1 MRGLKSTIALVV
13 VLAGLG
19 AYIYFVVAKMPEG
32 GAPAAD
38 AKKQEKVFATVQADK
53 IDEVK
58 VSTAAGDT
66 TTLKKDG
73 TAWKITQP
81 AEMAASESEVSQL
94 TSALGQAEIVRVI
107 DENPTNLNDYGL
119 SNPRV
124 EVDFKAAGDKDYRKL
139 YIGDKTPTGG
149 DFFAKRNDD
158 KKVFLIASTN
168 DTSFNRTTFDLRDK
182 TLIKFEREKVDGIEI
197 AAGGKTLAIAKA
209 GGEWKMSKPVQTSA
223 DFGSVEGLV
232 GRLQTGQMKSI
243 AADNATPADLKK
255 YGLDKPEATVNLSLG
270 SARATLL
277 FGGKAADNTV
287 YARDASKPSVVT
299 VESALLDDMKKS
311 ADEYRRKDLFE
322 FRPFNATHI
331 ELTRNGQTVVLE
343 RVKGEND
350 KPDTWKR
357 VSPNPGAVDKEKMDG
372 LLSKLS
378 NMRASSFVD
387 AAAKTGVDKPALV
400 VAVKFDEGK
409 KEEKVTFGQEGSD
422 VYAIRPGEPGAAKT
436 DKADLDETTK
446 SFDEIAKPSAPP
458 TATPAPEKK

>member
-139 YIGDKTPTGG
+139 YIGEKTPTGG
-149 DFFAKRNDD
+149 DFFARRNDD

-168 DTSFNRTTFDLRDK
+168 DTSFNRTTFDFRDK
-182 TLIKFEREKVDGIEI
+182 TLIKFEREKVDGVEI

-209 GGEWKMSKPVQTSA
+209 GGEWRLSKPVQTSA
-223 DFGSVEGLV
+223 DFGAVEGLV
-232 GRLQTGQMKSI
+232 GRLQTVQMKSI

-277 FGGKAADNTV
+277 FGAKAADNTV
-287 YARDASKPSVVT
+287 YARDASKPSVTT
-299 VESALLDDMKKS
+299 VERALLDDMKKS
-311 ADEYRRKDLFE
+311 ADEYRRKDVFE
-322 FRPFNATHI
+322 FRPFNATRV
-331 ELTRNGQTVVLE
+331 EVTRNGQTTAFE
-343 RVKGEND
+343 RTKGQGENAPD
-350 KPDTWKR
+350 KWKR
-357 VSPNPGAVDKEKMDG
+357 IAPTAGDLDKEKSDA

-378 NMRASSFVD
+378 NIRAASFAD
-387 AAAKTGVDKPALV
+387 STAKTGLDKPAMTIV
-400 VAVKFDEGK
+400 VKFDDGK
-409 KEEKVTFGQEGSD
+409 KEDRATFGQSGND
-422 VYAIRPGEPGAAKT
+422 VYVSRPGEPGAAKIES
-436 DKADLDETTK
+436 ADFNDVIKSLDEIGK
-446 SFDEIAKPSAPP
+446 
-458 TATPAPEKK
+458 